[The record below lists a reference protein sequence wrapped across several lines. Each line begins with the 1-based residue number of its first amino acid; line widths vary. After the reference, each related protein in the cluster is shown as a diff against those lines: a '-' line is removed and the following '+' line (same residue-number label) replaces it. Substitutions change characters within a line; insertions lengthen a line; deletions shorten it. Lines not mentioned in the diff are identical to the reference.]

1 MTELIHALIRWA
13 RALFAPPHAPLLVPE
28 APPTRPAVQAPP
40 SLPSLRSPYGLDEP
54 LDGAETALVRPYL
67 LGLTG

>member
-1 MTELIHALIRWA
+1 MTELIHAVVRWA
-13 RALFAPPHAPLLVPE
+13 RSLFVPPRAPE
-28 APPTRPAVQAPP
+28 APPARPAAQAPP
-40 SLPSLRSPYGLDEP
+40 SLPSLRSPYGLDES